1 MAKLKTGRHTSAL
14 KELRKSKK
22 RHKHNVLV
30 KTKIKTLIKQLN
42 LALKQKDLEK
52 AKSLLRKTFSAL
64 DKAGQRK
71 VIHQNKANRK
81 KARLAKKLQTIVQP
95 RIDTHQ
101 LA

>member
-22 RHKHNVLV
+22 RHQHNVLA
-30 KTKIKTLIKQLN
+30 KAKIKSLIKQLD
-42 LALKQKDLEK
+42 LAIKQKDLQK
-52 AKSLLRKTFSAL
+52 AKTLLRKTFSAL

-81 KARLAKKLQTIVQP
+81 KARLSQKLQHI
-95 RIDTHQ
+95 
-101 LA
+101 L